1 MHFSKVYGVTNFSI
15 KVTKNDV
22 TSFKSYRYMAEKETI
37 VPDSFIYI
45 KEKLLD
51 TRNLFFIFS
60 ESHTVFILLQIK
72 KRPCLFLELTYY
84 QFLTTSRDSCCNRN
98 IGKQITV
105 CVVCTLSWVYKKN
118 YYNKQCLGLKNTIC

>member
-22 TSFKSYRYMAEKETI
+22 TSFKSYRYMAEKETV

-84 QFLTTSRDSCCNRN
+84 KFLTTSQDSCCNRN
-98 IGKQITV
+98 IGKHFTL
-105 CVVCTLSWVYKKN
+105 CVVCTVTLS
-118 YYNKQCLGLKNTIC
+118 